1 MSQSSSASPGTP
13 RRCTR
18 CVMDESDPQIAFD
31 ENGVCNHCR
40 RFDDVL
46 RPRWQDNAEGKARLD
61 RIVAQI
67 KAEQA
72 DKDYDCILGLSGG
85 VDSSYLAI
93 KIAELGLRPLV
104 VHVDAGWNSELAVQ
118 NIERLVKTLGFDLH
132 TIVIDWEEMRDLQVA
147 YLRSGL
153 ANQDVPQDHA
163 FFAALYR
170 FAIKHKVRW
179 VISGGNLASESI
191 LPTAWGHDAMDA
203 RQLRAVHRRF
213 GTRRLRTF
221 PIAGF
226 WDMHLFFPIVHRMRV
241 LRPLDLMPYDKMA
254 AKRLLIERYG
264 WKDYGAK
271 HCESVWTKFFQN
283 HYLPARWGY
292 DKRLAHLSSLIV
304 AGQLDRATALRELEK
319 PAYAPDELHR
329 DRTYILKKLGLAPD
343 AFDELLRAP
352 KRQPE
357 DYPNNR
363 RQRRLWTALIGLT
376 RRLRSKPR
384 P

>member
-1 MSQSSSASPGTP
+1 
-13 RRCTR
+13 
-18 CVMDESDPQIAFD
+18 MDTSDPEITFD
-31 ENGVCNHCR
+31 EHGVCNHCNH
-40 RFDDVL
+40 FDAVL
-46 RPRWQDNAEGKARLD
+46 RSRWLNGPEGEKQLLEK
-61 RIVAQI
+61 VAAI

-72 DKDYDCILGLSGG
+72 GKEYDCILGLSGG

-132 TIVIDWEEMRDLQVA
+132 TIVIDWEEIRELQVA

-170 FAIKHKVRW
+170 FAIANGVRW

-191 LPTAWGHDAMDA
+191 LPTAWGYDAMDA
-203 RQLRAVHRRF
+203 WQLKAVHRRF
-213 GTRRLRTF
+213 GGRRLKTF
-221 PIAGF
+221 PLVGF
-226 WDMHLFFPIVHRMRV
+226 FDLYFRFPFIHRMKV
-241 LRPLDLMPYDKMA
+241 LRPLDYLPYDKMA

-271 HCESVWTKFFQN
+271 HYESVWTKFFQGY
-283 HYLPARWGY
+283 YLPTRWGF

-304 AGQLDRATALRELEK
+304 AGQLSREDALRQLEQ
-319 PAYAPDELHR
+319 PAYPPEELRR
-329 DRTYILKKLGLAPD
+329 DRTYVLKKLGLSESE
-343 AFDELLRAP
+343 FDELLRAP
-352 KRQPE
+352 KQNHS
-357 DYPNNR
+357 DYPS
-363 RQRRLWTALIGLT
+363 QAKT
-376 RRLRSKPR
+376 RRLVLAILRKLPIHTFVR
-384 P
+384 RQFQA